1 MAARLSDLER
11 LTIRAAL
18 EDLNT
23 AFCHHLDHDDVDALL
38 ELFVDDVYY
47 THGTRVSRGKSELAQ
62 VFRGRSAT
70 QKRTS
75 RHLYSG
81 LKLDI
86 ESATHA
92 RGTSVCM
99 TFGQYGE
106 PPLSPAVPTLVADF
120 VDDYVRGDDGKWR
133 FKERHIHRIF
143 VAPDNTGPL
152 GQNK

>member
-1 MAARLSDLER
+1 MAAHLSDLER
-11 LTIRAAL
+11 LQIRVAL

-23 AFCHHLDHDDVDALL
+23 AFCYHLDHNEVDALL
-38 ELFVDDVYY
+38 DLFVDDVYY
-47 THGTRVSRGKSELAQ
+47 THASRVSRGKSELEQ
-62 VFRGRSAT
+62 VFRSRSAE
-70 QKRTS
+70 KPRTA

-81 LKLDI
+81 LRLEI

-106 PPLSPAVPTLVADF
+106 PPLSPAIPTLVADF
-120 VDDYVRGDDGKWR
+120 VDTYVRGADGKWR
-133 FKERHIHRIF
+133 FQERHIHRIF

-152 GQNK
+152 GQKR

>member
-86 ESATHA
+86 ESATRA

-133 FKERHIHRIF
+133 FKERHIHRVF